1 MESLGGPT
9 AQNTTSSLSAT
20 KLAISKV
27 SLSTNFLGVITN
39 RNRLYLNQRS
49 ENSNLAEFQEV
60 MHFSTE
66 HYQISQILCGRSMI
80 SVIATNN
87 PKP

>member
-1 MESLGGPT
+1 MESLGGPSSSSGYH
-9 AQNTTSSLSAT
+9 TTSSLSAI

-27 SLSTNFLGVITN
+27 SLSTNFLGIITN

-49 ENSNLAEFQEV
+49 DQSALAEFQEV

-80 SVIATNN
+80 SVIA
-87 PKP
+87 